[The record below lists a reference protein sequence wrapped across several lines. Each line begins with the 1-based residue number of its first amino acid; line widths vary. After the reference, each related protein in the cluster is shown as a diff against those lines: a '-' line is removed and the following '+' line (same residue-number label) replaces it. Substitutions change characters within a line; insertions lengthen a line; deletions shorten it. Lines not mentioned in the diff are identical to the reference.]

1 VCMCVC
7 VCARVCWR
15 RMASCVVAASLAPL
29 LLGSVMSHTSPRCR
43 RCCRASLLPNAPGT
57 EMGLHVT
64 SHTFIDPEVL
74 LDEFEKSADLLTHGL
89 TCEWASH
96 ACQRHTLDGSAP

>member
-1 VCMCVC
+1 
-7 VCARVCWR
+7 
-15 RMASCVVAASLAPL
+15 
-29 LLGSVMSHTSPRCR
+29 
-43 RCCRASLLPNAPGT
+43 
-57 EMGLHVT
+57 MGLHVT